1 MTELKRYIEITG
13 YDKIAEIYKKSTKLA
28 GKKILNINSTNIGG
42 GVAEMLKRFLPLMN
56 EANVDVDWRLLHAN
70 NGFFSI
76 TKEFHNA
83 LQGGKI
89 DLTEDKKKKY
99 LDTLFTFSKYA
110 KLNYDLIVIHDPQ
123 PLALIEFYFKKQPW
137 INRLHIDLS
146 SPDRDLWEFLKQF
159 FIKYDLILVSNEK
172 FIHKDVPVDQK
183 IIYPVIDP
191 LSNKNKE
198 LSRDFIHSY
207 LKNYNIKFDK
217 PIIAQI
223 SRFDKWKDPI
233 GVIDIYQKVLK
244 KIDARL
250 ILCGNMASDDPEGE
264 VILKKVQEKAK
275 DLISKGDLIILTVED
290 DLLVNAIQTISD
302 VIIQKSLKEG
312 FGLVVAEALWKKTP
326 VVASNVGGIPLQ
338 IIDGKNGFLLEPDDI
353 DGFAEKIVELIKNKK
368 LNENMGAEGKEH
380 IKNNFIITNL
390 ISNYLDIY
398 ISLIG
403 WNQYIYFHLIDISI
417 KIIEI
422 NE

>member
-1 MTELKRYIEITG
+1 MENKMTELKKYIAITG
-13 YDKIAEIYKKSTKLA
+13 YDKISEIYKKSTKLA
-28 GKKILNINSTNIGG
+28 GKKILNINSTSIGG

-56 EANVDVDWRLLHAN
+56 EANVDVDWRLQHAN
-70 NGFFSI
+70 NEFFSI

-89 DLTEDKKKKY
+89 DLTRDKKEKY

-123 PLALIEFYFKKQPW
+123 PLALIDFYFKKQPW
-137 INRLHIDLS
+137 ISRLHIDLS
-146 SPDRDLWEFLKQF
+146 SPDSDLWEFLKQF

-172 FIHKDVPVDQK
+172 FIHRDVPVDQK

-198 LSRDFIHSY
+198 LSKDFIYSY

-233 GVIDIYQKVLK
+233 GVIKIFQKVLK

-264 VILKKVQEKAK
+264 IISKKVQEEAK

-312 FGLVVAEALWKKTP
+312 F
-326 VVASNVGGIPLQ
+326 
-338 IIDGKNGFLLEPDDI
+338 
-353 DGFAEKIVELIKNKK
+353 
-368 LNENMGAEGKEH
+368 
-380 IKNNFIITNL
+380 
-390 ISNYLDIY
+390 
-398 ISLIG
+398 
-403 WNQYIYFHLIDISI
+403 
-417 KIIEI
+417 
-422 NE
+422 